1 MMRAPFPCTTRERGD
16 QYSNRRPVNPALTC
30 IGGHNPL
37 SASRGSGPCPEHRV
51 AGGCSCGM
59 IEGRFAEL
67 IAGQR
72 QGVLVTLRKDGRPQL
87 SNVNYAWYPEEQTI
101 RVSTTDDR
109 AKTGNMRR
117 DPRVSFHVTSGD
129 FWSYVVVDGHAELS
143 EVARDPH
150 DAAVEELVDLYRA
163 VQGDHPEW
171 DDYRSAMVRDRRL
184 VLRLRAERAYGMVHR
199 G

>member
-1 MMRAPFPCTTRERGD
+1 
-16 QYSNRRPVNPALTC
+16 
-30 IGGHNPL
+30 
-37 SASRGSGPCPEHRV
+37 
-51 AGGCSCGM
+51 M

-72 QGVLVTLRKDGRPQL
+72 QGVLVALRKDGRPQL

-163 VQGDHPEW
+163 VQGDHPDW
-171 DDYRSAMVRDRRL
+171 DDYRAAMVRDRRL
-184 VLRLRAERAYGMVHR
+184 VVRLRAEGAYGMVHR

>member
-1 MMRAPFPCTTRERGD
+1 M
-16 QYSNRRPVNPALTC
+16 V
-30 IGGHNPL
+30 
-37 SASRGSGPCPEHRV
+37 
-51 AGGCSCGM
+51 
-59 IEGRFAEL
+59 EGRFAEL

-143 EVARDPH
+143 EVAATRTTRPWKNWSACTARCRATTRTGTTTGRRWSATGGLSSGCGPNGPTGWFT
-150 DAAVEELVDLYRA
+150 AANETQGA
-163 VQGDHPEW
+163 VAPGNTWLP
-171 DDYRSAMVRDRRL
+171 
-184 VLRLRAERAYGMVHR
+184 LR
-199 G
+199 